1 MPPRRR
7 AAAAKTPI
15 PDVIEN
21 NGLLT
26 PGSTRTRGRA
36 LEKNDSGLTPAST
49 VAGSDMEED
58 QKPEIKVKSEMVVE
72 IPVKRSSR
80 TSVAKKPKYTE
91 DEEVDEL
98 EDKKPIIK
106 DFATSRKRKGE
117 SSLTERSRR
126 TLLNH
131 RFHLRSTVL
140 SDTDLSDLDAPITKK
155 GTSSSNSQTATAK
168 GKTRATPAR
177 SSRRK
182 VKSEDNPDIVP
193 DSQEEDN
200 FTASEEEEAY
210 AEFEGDDDELD
221 FMPRTTKTAGKKAP
235 ARAASKKATN
245 KMKGKAAAQ
254 GNNEDEI
261 EEEMMKAAIAVSP
274 RLALRYA

>member
-1 MPPRRR
+1 MR
-7 AAAAKTPI
+7 AF
-15 PDVIEN
+15 
-21 NGLLT
+21 L
-26 PGSTRTRGRA
+26 
-36 LEKNDSGLTPAST
+36 
-49 VAGSDMEED
+49 
-58 QKPEIKVKSEMVVE
+58 SE
-72 IPVKRSSR
+72 
-80 TSVAKKPKYTE
+80 
-91 DEEVDEL
+91 
-98 EDKKPIIK
+98 
-106 DFATSRKRKGE
+106 E
-117 SSLTERSRR
+117 SSW
-126 TLLNH
+126 TLLNY
-131 RFHLRSTVL
+131 RNCLRSTAM
-140 SDTDLSDLDAPITKK
+140 SETDLSDLDAPITKK
-155 GTSSSNSQTATAK
+155 GTSSSNRQTATAK
-168 GKTRATPAR
+168 GKIRATPAR

-182 VKSEDNPDIVP
+182 VKSEENPDIVP

-254 GNNEDEI
+254 GTTEDEI